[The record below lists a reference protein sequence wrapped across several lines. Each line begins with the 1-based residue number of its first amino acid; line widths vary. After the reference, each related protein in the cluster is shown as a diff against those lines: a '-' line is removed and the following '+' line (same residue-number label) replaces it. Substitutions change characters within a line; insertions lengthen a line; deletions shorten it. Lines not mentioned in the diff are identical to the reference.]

1 MKNKKQHEHL
11 VLQAMKARE
20 LAFAPFSKFQVGAA
34 VQTTNGSI
42 YRGANVENSSYGLT
56 ICAERAAIFNAV
68 SNGHRP
74 GDIVSIAVVA
84 NMPGQCSPCG
94 ACRQVIFEFGEDIT
108 VIMSNL
114 KKKIAVSSIRKLLP
128 FGFRLDKIRR
138 NFPPFRGARR
148 PTS

>member
-1 MKNKKQHEHL
+1 MKGKKQHEHL
-11 VLQAMKARE
+11 VLQAIKARA

-34 VQTTNGSI
+34 VQTTDGSI
-42 YRGANVENSSYGLT
+42 YRGVNVENSSYGLT

-74 GDIVSIAVVA
+74 GDIVSIAIVA
-84 NMPGQCSPCG
+84 KMPGPCSPCG

-114 KKKIAVSSIRKLLP
+114 KKKITIRSIRKLLP
-128 FGFRLDKIRR
+128 FGFVSTHKSGG
-138 NFPPFRGARR
+138 P
-148 PTS
+148 